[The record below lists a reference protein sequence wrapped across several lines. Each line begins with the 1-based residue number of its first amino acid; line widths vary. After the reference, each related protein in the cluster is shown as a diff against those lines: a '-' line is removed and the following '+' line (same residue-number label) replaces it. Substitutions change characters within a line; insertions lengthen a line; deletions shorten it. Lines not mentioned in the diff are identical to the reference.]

1 MTISGPMLRIINIQN
16 VRKGVFFMGI
26 FQKLFGKKLDSIG
39 APVAGEAVPIS
50 QVSDPTFGEEI
61 LGKGIAIQPSDG
73 KVVAPCDATVDMMF
87 ETGHAVSLVADCGA
101 EVLIH
106 VGLET
111 VTLKG
116 KHFTIHAANGDKVKK
131 GDLLIEFD
139 LEAIKA
145 EGFNTITP
153 MLICNS
159 GDYGTFKTNVN
170 KAVTNADV
178 VIELAK

>member
-1 MTISGPMLRIINIQN
+1 MG
-16 VRKGVFFMGI
+16 FFK
-26 FQKLFGKKLDSIG
+26 KLFGKPMNEFY
-39 APVAGEAVPIS
+39 APVVGNAVPVS
-50 QVSDPTFGEEI
+50 QVPDPTFAEEL
-61 LGKGIAIQPSDG
+61 LGKGIAIEPAEG
-73 KVVAPCDATVDMMF
+73 KVYAPCDATVDMMF

-106 VGLET
+106 VGLDT

-116 KHFTIHAANGDKVKK
+116 KHFTIHTANGAKVKK

-139 LEAIKA
+139 VEAIKA
-145 EGFNTITP
+145 EGFNVITP

-159 GDYGTFKTNVN
+159 GDYGTFKASVG